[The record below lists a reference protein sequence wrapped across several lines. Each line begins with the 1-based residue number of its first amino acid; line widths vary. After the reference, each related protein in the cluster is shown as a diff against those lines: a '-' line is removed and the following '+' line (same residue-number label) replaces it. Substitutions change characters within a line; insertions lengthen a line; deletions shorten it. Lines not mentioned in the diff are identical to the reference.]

1 MSDSDNDDSSDNT
14 NDGSALVKLAL
25 SAIVI
30 IMAIPGLIIEP
41 GPISEIVALG
51 ALGTIWGF
59 DLS

>member
-1 MSDSDNDDSSDNT
+1 MAENDDSNED
-14 NDGSALVKLAL
+14 DGVLVKLAL

-59 DLS
+59 DFGGN

>member
-1 MSDSDNDDSSDNT
+1 MAENDDSNED
-14 NDGSALVKLAL
+14 DGALVKLAL

-59 DLS
+59 DLGGN